1 MARDRYRSFRLT
13 HLGRK
18 LVALAEDT
26 ARYAALSRAGVPA
39 VAALAHELLTRFPEV
54 AANHFAKQ
62 ALGAF
67 VGNVMRSRGHTIVR
81 RGRVPGNF
89 FSYRALWSGLPE
101 STVAAA

>member
-54 AANHFAKQ
+54 RK
-62 ALGAF
+62 
-67 VGNVMRSRGHTIVR
+67 VMRKQLKEDYHR
-81 RGRVPGNF
+81 
-89 FSYRALWSGLPE
+89 
-101 STVAAA
+101 